1 MSRLQATF
9 RALRQARRA
18 ALIPYITAGDPHPD
32 VTVDLLHAMVKAGA
46 DIVELGVP
54 FSDPMADGPV
64 IQAACERALKHHVS
78 LTQVLGMVRAF
89 RAKNT
94 DTPVVLMGYANP
106 LEVTGYAKFAQ
117 AAAEAGVDGVI
128 TVDLPPEESA
138 EALPHLRAAGIDPV
152 FLLAP
157 TSTAE
162 RIKKICA
169 VASGFVYYVSL
180 KGVTGASTLDMESVA
195 ARLADIR
202 KHTDLPVGVG
212 FGIKNAETARE
223 VGAIA
228 DAVVVGSALVQ
239 RIADRADNPPA
250 AVQAVAALLV
260 EMRAALDEKGRTAAD
275 RMATK
280 QKTTDRGVV

>member
-1 MSRLQATF
+1 MSRLQQTF
-9 RALRQARRA
+9 HALRQARRT
-18 ALIPYITAGDPHPD
+18 ALIPFITAGDPRPD
-32 VTVDLLHAMVKAGA
+32 VTVDMMHAMVKSGA

-54 FSDPMADGPV
+54 FSDPMADGPI

-78 LTQVLGMVRAF
+78 LTQVLDMVRSF
-89 RAKNT
+89 RKKNA

-106 LEVTGYAKFAQ
+106 IEVMGYEKFAQ
-117 AAAEAGVDGVI
+117 SAAQAGVDGVI

-138 EALPHLRAAGIDPV
+138 GVLPHLRAAGIDPV

-157 TSTAE
+157 TSTGE

-169 VASGFVYYVSL
+169 AASGFVYYVSL
-180 KGVTGASTLDMESVA
+180 KGVTGAASLDVESVG
-195 ARLADIR
+195 ARLNDIR

-212 FGIKNAETARE
+212 FGIKNAETARQ

-239 RIADRADNPPA
+239 RIADLADNPPA
-250 AVQAVAALLV
+250 AIQAVSALLT
-260 EMRAALDEKGRTAAD
+260 EMRAALDEGGRSAND
-275 RMATK
+275 RMAIK